1 MNMLVRIRAV
11 TMAIV
16 PVTCGKMDVWD
27 VCVLIREMP
36 PGVMERKVLTMTTTT
51 RTIKRTHLV
60 IAIRIT
66 GNVLPSFYQGRLL
79 ANMIGSVPVDWNAA
93 LGLAAICAII
103 FLMLLRLDMITE
115 DVLYFVCV
123 SCQCKYIEDKW
134 LLLLLSLPPISCLS
148 YRLKYP

>member
-51 RTIKRTHLV
+51 RKMERTHLV
-60 IAIRIT
+60 IAIRET
-66 GNVLPSFYQGRLL
+66 GNAIHNFLQRSVL
-79 ANMIGSVPVDWNAA
+79 AKMNGSVTVAENP
-93 LGLAAICAII
+93 
-103 FLMLLRLDMITE
+103 
-115 DVLYFVCV
+115 
-123 SCQCKYIEDKW
+123 
-134 LLLLLSLPPISCLS
+134 
-148 YRLKYP
+148 